1 MTVLLVFATAILVA
15 SIVPGPDFVMVT
27 RNTMLSGRVSG
38 MWTALGIALGVSLWV
53 VLTAAGLAAL
63 LAASAAAFTAVKLV
77 GAAYLVYLGVR
88 SIVAALKD
96 RSRPAAEIELGRR
109 MSRWEAFR
117 SGLLC
122 NLLNPKA
129 AVFFTALMPQFIS
142 GGGGHWTFVG
152 ELAAVAMAVNGLW
165 FLVLANLVGL
175 MRRFLTRPRVR
186 AWINGATGA
195 VMVALGL
202 RVAVD

>member
-1 MTVLLVFATAILVA
+1 MTVLPVFAAAILMA

-63 LAASAAAFTAVKLV
+63 LAASAAAFTAVKLL

-88 SIVAALKD
+88 SMLTARRD
-96 RSRPAAEIELGRR
+96 RSRPAEIELGRR
-109 MSRWEAFR
+109 MSRWEAFGA
-117 SGLLC
+117 GLLC

-129 AVFFTALMPQFIS
+129 AVFFTALMPQFI
-142 GGGGHWTFVG
+142 GGEGGRWTFVG
-152 ELAAVAMAVNGLW
+152 ELAAVAMVTNCLW

-175 MRRFLTRPRVR
+175 MRRFLTRPKVR

>member
-1 MTVLLVFATAILVA
+1 MSALLVFATAILVA

-27 RNTMLSGRVSG
+27 RNTVLSGRVSG
-38 MWTALGIALGVSLWV
+38 MWTALGIAFGVSLWV

-63 LAASAAAFTAVKLV
+63 LAASAAAFTAVKLA

-88 SIVAALKD
+88 SIVVACKD
-96 RSRPAAEIELGRR
+96 RSKPAAEIELGRR

-129 AVFFTALMPQFIS
+129 AVFFTALMPQFI
-142 GGGGHWTFVG
+142 GGGHWTHVG
-152 ELAAVAMAVNGLW
+152 ELAAVAMAANGLW
-165 FLVLANLVGL
+165 FLALANLVGL
-175 MRRFLTRPRVR
+175 VRRFLTRPKVR
-186 AWINGATGA
+186 AWINGVTGTA
-195 VMVALGL
+195 MVALGL